1 MEHCRYYGA
10 LIKSRNTPQ
19 ECLLITDPW
28 FYAIAIPAIL
38 VFAIAKGG
46 FGGGLGV
53 MSVPLMS
60 LVISPIQAAAILL
73 PILCVMDLFA
83 FRKYSGQWIRPELN
97 VLVPASLIGI
107 AVGTAMFGFLNA
119 ATIRLIVGIVAIAFT
134 LHYWFDRY
142 ISATSGPS
150 DFPRRY
156 GILSGGIA
164 GFTSF
169 IAHAGGPP
177 VTMYLLRRSLNR
189 TEFVA
194 TTVFFFIVVNYVK
207 LIPYGW
213 LGQLASGNLLTSLVL
228 VPLAPIGVELGHF
241 LHHRVSDRFFFR
253 LMYVLLF
260 VVGLKLIYDG
270 LSP

>member
-1 MEHCRYYGA
+1 M
-10 LIKSRNTPQ
+10 
-19 ECLLITDPW
+19 ITDPW
-28 FYAIAIPAIL
+28 FYAVAIPAVL

-53 MSVPLMS
+53 VAVPLMA

-83 FRKYSGQWIRPELN
+83 FRKYKGQWIRPELN
-97 VLVPASLIGI
+97 VLIPASLIGI
-107 AVGTAMFGFLNA
+107 AVGTAMFGLLNA
-119 ATIRLIVGIVAIAFT
+119 AAIRLIIGVVAVAFT
-134 LHYWFDRY
+134 LHYWFDRHY
-142 ISATSGPS
+142 AADSGLA

-156 GILSGGIA
+156 GVLSGGIA

-177 VTMYLLRRSLNR
+177 VSMYLLRRSLNR

-213 LGQLASGNLLTSLVL
+213 LGQLDSSNLLTSLVL
-228 VPLAPIGVELGHF
+228 APLAPIGVEIGHL